1 LNVVFAGTPEFAV
14 RVLEALF
21 DSPHPVIGVLTRPDR
36 PAGRGLKPAA
46 PPVKQLAAAR
56 GVPVHQPADLR
67 DAGVQGELKRL
78 RPDAM
83 VVAAYGRILPQAVLD
98 IPRHGGVNV
107 HASLL
112 PRWRGAA
119 PIQRAVL
126 AGDRETGVSI
136 MQMDAGLDTGPV
148 LMRESIPILPE
159 DTAGSLHDRLAELG
173 GRLVVQALDA
183 LEAGG
188 LRPVPQDSELA
199 TYAPKLEASEL
210 SVNWRESALAACRR
224 VRALNPSPG
233 ASASLRGV
241 KLKIWRCTAV
251 PGQGAPGEVL
261 KADASGLSVAC
272 GEGVLWI
279 TELQRPGGTR
289 LPCADFLR
297 GFQIS
302 TGERFAL

>member
-1 LNVVFAGTPEFAV
+1 LNVIFAGTPEFAV

-21 DSPHPVIGVLTRPDR
+21 DSPHRVTGVLTRPDR
-36 PAGRGLKPAA
+36 PAGRGLKPAG

-56 GVPVHQPADLR
+56 GVPVQQPADLG
-67 DAGVQGELKRL
+67 DAGVQEELRRL

-83 VVAAYGRILPQAVLD
+83 VVAAYGQILPRAVLD
-98 IPRHGGVNV
+98 VPRHGCVNV

-119 PIQRAVL
+119 PIQRALL

-148 LMRESIPILPE
+148 LLRESIPVLDE

-183 LEAGG
+183 LEAGR
-188 LRPVPQDSELA
+188 LKPVSQNADFA
-199 TYAPKLEASEL
+199 TYARKLDAGEL
-210 SVNWRESALAACRR
+210 KVNWRESALDTCRR

-233 ASASLRGV
+233 ASASLRDV
-241 KLKIWRCTAV
+241 KLKIWRCTPA

-261 KADASGLSVAC
+261 VADASGLRVAC
-272 GEGVLWI
+272 GEGVLLI
-279 TELQRPGGTR
+279 TELQRSGGTR

-297 GFQIS
+297 GFHVS
-302 TGERFAL
+302 TGDRFAL

>member
-21 DSPHPVIGVLTRPDR
+21 DSPHHVIGVLTRPDR

-67 DAGVQGELKRL
+67 DAGVQGELRRL

-83 VVAAYGRILPQAVLD
+83 VVAAYGRIVPKAVLD

-119 PIQRAVL
+119 PIQRALL

-148 LMRESIPILPE
+148 LLRESIPILDE
-159 DTAGSLHDRLAELG
+159 DTAGSLHDRLAHLG

-183 LEAGG
+183 LEAGR
-188 LRPVPQDSELA
+188 LKSVPQDSEFA
-199 TYAPKLEASEL
+199 TYAPKLEAREL
-210 SVNWRESALAACRR
+210 SVDWRESALATCRR

-233 ASASLRGV
+233 ASASLRDV
-241 KLKIWRCTAV
+241 KLKIWRCTTA

-261 KADASGLSVAC
+261 EADASGLRVAC
-272 GEGVLWI
+272 GEGVLSI
-279 TELQRPGGTR
+279 SELQRSGGTR

-297 GFQIS
+297 GFHIS
-302 TGERFAL
+302 TGDRFAL

>member
-21 DSPHPVIGVLTRPDR
+21 DSPHHVIGVLTRPDR

-56 GVPVHQPADLR
+56 GVPVYQPADLR
-67 DAGVQGELKRL
+67 DAGVQGELRRL

-119 PIQRAVL
+119 PIQRALL
-126 AGDRETGVSI
+126 AGDRTTGVSI

-148 LMRESIPILPE
+148 LLRDSIPILDE

-188 LRPVPQDSELA
+188 LKPAPQDSEFA

-210 SVNWRESALAACRR
+210 SVDWRESALATCRR

-233 ASASLRGV
+233 ASASLRDV
-241 KLKIWRCTAV
+241 KLKIWRCTTA

-261 KADASGLSVAC
+261 NADASGLRVAC
-272 GEGVLWI
+272 GEGVLSI
-279 TELQRPGGTR
+279 SELQRSGGTR

-297 GFQIS
+297 GFHIS
-302 TGERFAL
+302 TGDRFAL

>member
-1 LNVVFAGTPEFAV
+1 LNIVFAGTPEFAV

-21 DSPHPVIGVLTRPDR
+21 QSPHHVIGVLTRPDR

-56 GVPVHQPADLR
+56 GVAVHQPADLR
-67 DAGVQGELKRL
+67 DAGLQGELGRL

-83 VVAAYGRILPQAVLD
+83 VVAAYGRILPQAFLD

-119 PIQRAVL
+119 PIQRALL

-148 LMRESIPILPE
+148 LLREPIPILDE

-173 GRLVVQALDA
+173 GKLVVQALDA
-183 LEAGG
+183 LEAGR
-188 LRPVPQDSELA
+188 LKPVPQDSELA
-199 TYAPKLEASEL
+199 TYAPKLEAREL
-210 SVNWRESALAACRR
+210 RVDWRESALATCRR

-233 ASASLRGV
+233 ASASLRDV
-241 KLKIWRCTAV
+241 KLKIWRCTTE

-261 KADASGLSVAC
+261 NADASGLRIAC
-272 GEGVLWI
+272 GEGVLSVS
-279 TELQRPGGTR
+279 ELQRSGGMR

-297 GFQIS
+297 GFHIS
-302 TGERFAL
+302 TGDRFAL

>member
-1 LNVVFAGTPEFAV
+1 
-14 RVLEALF
+14 
-21 DSPHPVIGVLTRPDR
+21 
-36 PAGRGLKPAA
+36 
-46 PPVKQLAAAR
+46 VKVLAAAR
-56 GVPVHQPADLR
+56 GVPVYQPADLR
-67 DAGVQGELKRL
+67 DAGVQEELGRL

-119 PIQRAVL
+119 PIQRALL

-136 MQMDAGLDTGPV
+136 MQMNAGLDEGPV
-148 LMRESIPILPE
+148 LLRESIPILAE

-173 GRLVVQALDA
+173 GRLVVRALDA
-183 LEAGG
+183 LEARG
-188 LRPVPQDSELA
+188 LKPVPQEAELA
-199 TYAPKLEASEL
+199 TYAPKLEPREFGMI
-210 SVNWRESALAACRR
+210 WQESALAACRR

-241 KLKIWRCTAV
+241 KLKIWRCTTA

-261 KADASGLSVAC
+261 KADASGLWVAC
-272 GEGVLWI
+272 GEGVLSI
-279 TELQRPGGTR
+279 TELQRSGATR

-297 GFQIS
+297 GFHIS
-302 TGERFAL
+302 AGDRFAL

>member
-1 LNVVFAGTPEFAV
+1 MNVVFAGTPEFAV
-14 RVLEALF
+14 RVLDALF
-21 DSPHPVIGVLTRPDR
+21 DSPHHVIGVLTRPDR

-56 GVPVHQPADLR
+56 GVPFHQPADLR
-67 DAGVQGELKRL
+67 DAGVQGELRRL

-119 PIQRAVL
+119 PIQRALL

-148 LMRESIPILPE
+148 LLRESIPILDE
-159 DTAGSLHDRLAELG
+159 DTAGSLHDRLADLG
-173 GRLVVQALDA
+173 GRLVVEALDA
-183 LEAGG
+183 LEAGR
-188 LRPVPQDSELA
+188 LKPAPQDSEFA
-199 TYAPKLEASEL
+199 TYAPKLEAREL
-210 SVNWRESALAACRR
+210 SVDWRDSALATCRR

-233 ASASLRGV
+233 ASASLRDV
-241 KLKIWRCTAV
+241 KLKIWRCTTA

-261 KADASGLSVAC
+261 NADASGLRVAC
-272 GEGVLWI
+272 GEGVVSI
-279 TELQRPGGTR
+279 SELQRSGGTR

-297 GFQIS
+297 GFHIS
-302 TGERFAL
+302 TGDRFAL

>member
-1 LNVVFAGTPEFAV
+1 
-14 RVLEALF
+14 
-21 DSPHPVIGVLTRPDR
+21 
-36 PAGRGLKPAA
+36 
-46 PPVKQLAAAR
+46 
-56 GVPVHQPADLR
+56 
-67 DAGVQGELKRL
+67 
-78 RPDAM
+78 M
-83 VVAAYGRILPQAVLD
+83 VVAAYGQILPQAVLD
-98 IPRHGGVNV
+98 IPPHGGVNV

-119 PIQRAVL
+119 PIQRALL

-233 ASASLRGV
+233 ASASLREV

-272 GEGVLWI
+272 GEGVLSI

-297 GFQIS
+297 GFHIS

>member
-1 LNVVFAGTPEFAV
+1 M
-14 RVLEALF
+14 RSLEALF
-21 DSPHPVIGVLTRPDR
+21 DSPHGVIGVVTRPDR

-46 PPVKQLAAAR
+46 PPVKELAEAR
-56 GVPVHQPADLR
+56 GVPVYQPANLR
-67 DAGVQGELKRL
+67 EAGVQEELRRL
-78 RPDAM
+78 RPDAL
-83 VVAAYGRILPQAVLD
+83 VVAAYGQVLPRAVLD
-98 IPRHGGVNV
+98 IPRYGGVNV

-119 PIQRAVL
+119 PIQRALL

-148 LMRESIPILPE
+148 LLREAIPILAD

-183 LEAGG
+183 LEAGR
-188 LRPVPQDSELA
+188 LKPVPQDAELA
-199 TYAPKLEASEL
+199 TYAPKLEPKEC
-210 SVNWRESALAACRR
+210 SVNWQESALAVCRR

-241 KLKIWRCTAV
+241 KLKIWRCTAA
-251 PGQGAPGEVL
+251 PGQGVPGEVL
-261 KADASGLSVAC
+261 KADASGLWVAC
-272 GEGVLWI
+272 GEGVLSI
-279 TELQRPGGTR
+279 TELQRSGGTR

-297 GFQIS
+297 GFHIPA
-302 TGERFAL
+302 GDRFAL